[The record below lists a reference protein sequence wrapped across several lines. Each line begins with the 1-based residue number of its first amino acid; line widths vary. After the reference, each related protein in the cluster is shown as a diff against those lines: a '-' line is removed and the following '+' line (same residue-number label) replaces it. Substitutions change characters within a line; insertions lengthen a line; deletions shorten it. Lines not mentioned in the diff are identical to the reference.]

1 MWLHQNLKTKRYT
14 VRSIFPS
21 VCQIPTTA
29 PHPAQLTTLTSF
41 FFVFREGFC
50 VETNMYLNMYSN
62 VSPFWFKCYHY
73 ARLVPLL
80 FYLTYLGDSSC
91 VTQNAFS
98 QFLVESWSK
107 QNLHIH
113 FIFLLIYNFLYP
125 LFFYVHFFF
134 QKKYIMCSILQILC
148 WLFPSCG
155 VFLHISLS
163 LVSV

>member
-1 MWLHQNLKTKRYT
+1 MWLHQNSKTVKDILWEVYSLQS
-14 VRSIFPS
+14 VRFQP
-21 VCQIPTTA
+21 PPP
-29 PHPAQLTTLTSF
+29 PHPAQLITLTSF
-41 FFVFREGFC
+41 FFVFREGFY

-73 ARLVPLL
+73 ACLVPLL

-125 LFFYVHFFF
+125 LFFYEHFFSRRN
-134 QKKYIMCSILQILC
+134 I
-148 WLFPSCG
+148 
-155 VFLHISLS
+155 
-163 LVSV
+163 